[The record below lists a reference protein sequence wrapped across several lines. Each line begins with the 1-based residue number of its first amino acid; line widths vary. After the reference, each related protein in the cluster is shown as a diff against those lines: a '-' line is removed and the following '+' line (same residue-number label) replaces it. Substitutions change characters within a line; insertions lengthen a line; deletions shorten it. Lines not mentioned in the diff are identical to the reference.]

1 MVGGVAMQ
9 YRKLG
14 NNGPVVSALG
24 LGCMVMSSLYGHA
37 DEAEAIATIR
47 EALDAGANFLDT
59 SDFYGAGHNEGL
71 VGRAL
76 ADGYR
81 AKAVLASK
89 FGNVKLADGSAG
101 ANGRPEYVMASCD
114 QSLKRLGVEVIDLYY
129 QHRIDASVP
138 IEDTVGAMQR
148 LVEQG
153 KVRHLGLSEAGVETL
168 RRASKVH
175 PIAALQTE
183 YSLWTRF
190 AEAEIIPTCRELGIG
205 FVPYC
210 PLGRGMLTG
219 EIATLAD
226 IPAGD
231 RRRDH
236 PRFADANFAANAAL
250 VRPLLETARAR
261 GCTPAQ
267 LALAWLLAQGEDIVP
282 IPGTRR
288 RAHLRDN
295 LAAIDMPIAAQAAA
309 ALAAAIDDTRVQGTR
324 YPASQLHLLGA

>member
-1 MVGGVAMQ
+1 MK

-14 NNGPVVSALG
+14 RNGPEVSALG
-24 LGCMVMSSLYGHA
+24 LGCMVMSSMYGPA

-59 SDFYGAGHNEGL
+59 SDYYGAGHNEGL

-81 AKAVLASK
+81 GKAVLASK
-89 FGNVKLADGSAG
+89 FGNVKLPDGRAG
-101 ANGRPEYVMASCD
+101 VNGRPEYVAACCD
-114 QSLKRLGVEVIDLYY
+114 ASLKRLNVEVIDLYY
-129 QHRIDASVP
+129 QHRVDAAVP
-138 IEDTVGAMQR
+138 IEDTVGAMKR

-168 RRASKVH
+168 RRAAKVH

-190 AEAEIIPTCRELGIG
+190 AEAEIIPACRELGIG

-226 IPAGD
+226 IPQGD
-231 RRRDH
+231 RRREH
-236 PRFADANFAANAAL
+236 PRFADANFENNAAL
-250 VRPLLETARAR
+250 VRPLLAAARAR

-267 LALAWLLAQGEDIVP
+267 LALAWLLAQGEDLVP

-288 RAHLRDN
+288 RTHLRQN
-295 LAAIDMPIAAQAAA
+295 LAAIDMPLTAPEAA
-309 ALAAAIDDTRVQGTR
+309 ALAAMIDDSRVQGTR